1 MTVKPAVPTAARSI
15 SSPPVPQSTA
25 TKRTA
30 LVVAPQWVGDAIVSL
45 PLIAQLSQEVD
56 AIDVLAMPG
65 VAAVF
70 EACPHVRKVIT
81 VAFQHGRLQWSLRWQ
96 TAQQLQGHYQIAVL
110 LPNSLKSALIPWLA
124 RIPIRRGMLGE
135 HRYLLL
141 NDRRTPP
148 PDQGKK
154 RPSMLAHYLRLAAH
168 PIASDAI
175 DAWGRHRP
183 RLAET
188 RLPRPTTAPRGPL
201 LVLCPG
207 AEYGPAKQWPAAHFV
222 TVALDWLAASSDHTV
237 VILGGPK
244 EKGIGEQIRQSITDR
259 HGLTTQVQ
267 SLCGTTSLAE
277 AFGWLSLAQM
287 VVSNDSGLMH
297 AAAAL
302 DVPVVGLFGSSD
314 PDHTPPLSASAR
326 AISLRLS
333 CSPCFKRECPLG
345 TTACLRDLAPE
356 QVMMAMREIQSTPTR
371 IDHTHPI

>member
-1 MTVKPAVPTAARSI
+1 MTAKPAVPTAARSI

-25 TKRTA
+25 TKHAA

-70 EACPHVRKVIT
+70 EACPQVRKVIS

-96 TAQQLQGHYQIAVL
+96 TAQQLKGRYQIAIV

-124 RIPIRRGMLGE
+124 RIPVRRGVLGE
-135 HRYLLL
+135 HRYVLL

-148 PDQGKK
+148 PDHGSK
-154 RPSMLAHYLRLAAH
+154 RPSMLAHYLCLATH
-168 PIASDAI
+168 SIAQDAI
-175 DAWGRHRP
+175 DTRGRHRP
-183 RLAET
+183 QLAAR
-188 RLPRPTTAPRGPL
+188 RLPRPKADPTGPL
-201 LVLCPG
+201 LALCPG
-207 AEYGPAKQWPAAHFV
+207 AEYGPAKQWPQAHFAA
-222 TVALDWLAASSDHTV
+222 VALDWLAQSSDHAV

-244 EKGIGEQIRQSITDR
+244 EKAIGEQIRQSITEM
-259 HGLTTQVQ
+259 HGPAARVQ

-302 DVPVVGLFGSSD
+302 DVPVIGLFGSSD
-314 PDHTPPLSASAR
+314 PDHTPPLSAKAR

-333 CSPCFKRECPLG
+333 CSPCFKRACPLG

-356 QVMMAMREIQSTPTR
+356 QVIKAMREIQPTPTR
-371 IDHTHPI
+371 IDHTNPL